1 MSSDQ
6 CHWMMHILNI
16 TNCVCPVHPSN
27 WDALGAFNYVLRLKY
42 VLRSMSLD
50 EEHVAYLQLILCSAS
65 QLLGFTK

>member
-50 EEHVAYLQLILCSAS
+50 EEHVADP
-65 QLLGFTK
+65 